1 MSRKEETEK
10 LLADVVPRLEALGTE
25 AMDEIAQAE
34 REAGAKEK
42 RYHEAVEQLAKVE
55 KKIAAIRTEREEL
68 PDQAYRA
75 GLDEDYELEDTLKE
89 RYKNLR
95 LALEALED
103 RLGSLKKE
111 VAELLPQPRGHELD
125 ARIQA
130 SASVSRVANAARLD
144 FEHLKKELMK
154 SLDSEAAPVV
164 KEGETRRAE
173 AEQLNRDRDWDLSPA
188 GMGHRYR

>member
-95 LALEALED
+95 L
-103 RLGSLKKE
+103 SLI
-111 VAELLPQPRGHELD
+111 H
-125 ARIQA
+125 I
-130 SASVSRVANAARLD
+130 
-144 FEHLKKELMK
+144 
-154 SLDSEAAPVV
+154 
-164 KEGETRRAE
+164 
-173 AEQLNRDRDWDLSPA
+173 
-188 GMGHRYR
+188 